1 MRAIV
6 VSALVGL
13 VHIYHDELWALVLA
27 PLQTLYHLVAALF
40 EGEAWLLVV
49 VEIGVGVTVVYL
61 YIRASPIEYGSTQTL
76 ALGGQPDGFATKV
89 FGLFLHDAV

>member
-1 MRAIV
+1 MWAIV

-27 PLQTLYHLVAALF
+27 PLQTLYHLVAALL

-61 YIRASPIEYGSTQTL
+61 YIRACPIEY
-76 ALGGQPDGFATKV
+76 ADLGVGRSARWVRHQSIW
-89 FGLFLHDAV
+89 GLSS